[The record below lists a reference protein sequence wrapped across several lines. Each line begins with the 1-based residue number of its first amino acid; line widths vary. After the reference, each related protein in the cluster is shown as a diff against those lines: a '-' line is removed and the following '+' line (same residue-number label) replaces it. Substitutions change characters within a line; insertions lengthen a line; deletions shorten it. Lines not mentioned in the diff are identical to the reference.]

1 MDRSHLL
8 TTLCVALLAGIG
20 LASWVD
26 LPSTTIFLAF
36 LASTVLV
43 FWWWPALSLRAP
55 GEVPPRGTTSPRGK
69 APRNDTVRWAFG
81 FRCIAALAFAVACL
95 GALRYQQVQPAHDER
110 WVGAYAG
117 RTVTLVGTVV
127 DEPDLRI
134 ANVRYTV
141 GNVALYSSLTR
152 SEADHPLPRGRG
164 VGGEGEPSAYQLR
177 GKVLVTARLYPR
189 YAYGDGLRLTCRLR
203 APEPFNGFDYDRYL
217 ARSDIYALCANPEV
231 TGLGNG
237 GHPVRRALLEVKAR
251 LQRTID
257 RSLPEPQSSLF
268 SALLLGTRGG
278 LPRPLLDAFAVAG
291 LTHLIAISG
300 SQITLV
306 VSLLRGVAPYL
317 GVSRPRAFWGISVLL
332 VGYLVLIGAPASAV
346 RAGIMGWLLLLAY
359 HLGRQSH
366 PWPMFA
372 LAAAAMAWQEPRI
385 LRDDVGF
392 ELSFAAVAGLILW
405 QPMFER
411 WLRRVPQRGGL
422 RTALAMTLAAQLMTL
437 PLVLVRFG
445 RLSLVAP
452 LANVLVVPLIAAV
465 TVVGIGLLAAA
476 LLLPALGWALLLPA
490 WGALSYLVAV
500 AGFTSRLPYAAV
512 AWVLPAWTL
521 VPMYAALVG
530 WGRRLADARK

>member
-1 MDRSHLL
+1 M
-8 TTLCVALLAGIG
+8 T
-20 LASWVD
+20 
-26 LPSTTIFLAF
+26 
-36 LASTVLV
+36 
-43 FWWWPALSLRAP
+43 
-55 GEVPPRGTTSPRGK
+55 
-69 APRNDTVRWAFG
+69 N
-81 FRCIAALAFAVACL
+81 
-95 GALRYQQVQPAHDER
+95 
-110 WVGAYAG
+110 
-117 RTVTLVGTVV
+117 
-127 DEPDLRI
+127 
-134 ANVRYTV
+134 
-141 GNVALYSSLTR
+141 
-152 SEADHPLPRGRG
+152 
-164 VGGEGEPSAYQLR
+164 
-177 GKVLVTARLYPR
+177 RLYPR
-189 YAYGDGLRLTCRLR
+189 YAYGTALRLTCRLR

-217 ARSDIYALCANPEV
+217 ARSDIYALCSKPEV
-231 TGLGNG
+231 TVLGLG
-237 GHPVRRALLEVKAR
+237 GHPVRRALLQVKAR
-251 LQRTID
+251 LQQAID

-278 LPRPLLDAFAVAG
+278 LPRPLLDAFAIAG

-317 GVSRPRAFWGISVLL
+317 GVSRPRAFWGISALL

-366 PWPMFA
+366 PWPIFA

-405 QPMFER
+405 QPTFER

-476 LLLPALGWALLLPA
+476 LILPALGWALLLPA
-490 WGALSYLVAV
+490 WGALTYLVAV
-500 AGFTSRLPYAAV
+500 AGFASRLPYAAV
-512 AWVLPAWTL
+512 AWALPAWTL
-521 VPMYAALVG
+521 APMYAALVG
-530 WGRRLADARK
+530 WGRRLADTRK